1 MGIHAFRSGWVG
13 CWFLGLML
21 LEADGFFFESWEFML
36 LEADGFFFESWE
48 FMLLEADGLGVGFWG

>member
-36 LEADGFFFESWE
+36 LEADG
-48 FMLLEADGLGVGFWG
+48 LGVGFWG

>member
-1 MGIHAFRSGWVG
+1 
-13 CWFLGLML
+13 
-21 LEADGFFFESWEFML
+21 ML